1 MQQGSEVTNLHSH
14 PPSEQAGRLIIQRR
28 QCVALKEV
36 SSLAQS
42 MQMMALYCIDQGH
55 VTVDHMEVL
64 ANTLGMLRRHVD
76 ALDIEL
82 ASH

>member
-1 MQQGSEVTNLHSH
+1 MQQGSEVQTHNSH
-14 PPSEQAGRLIIQRR
+14 PPSEQVGRLSIQRR

-42 MQMMALYCIDQGH
+42 MHMMALYCIDQGH
-55 VTVDHMEVL
+55 VTVDHMEAM
-64 ANTLGMLRRHVD
+64 ANTLGMLRRQVD

>member
-1 MQQGSEVTNLHSH
+1 MQQGSAVTTHQSH
-14 PPSEQAGRLIIQRR
+14 PPSTQASQLAVQRSR
-28 QCVALKEV
+28 CVALKEV

-42 MQMMALYCIDQGH
+42 MHLMALYCIDQGH
-55 VTVDHMEVL
+55 VTVDHMEAL

-82 ASH
+82 ASN